1 MSTTVQWVSIL
12 GSTLA
17 LGGLGALACSVH
29 SLAQRQDLS
38 ALWWLVVGGLL
49 IKAGHDLLNPGERR

>member
-1 MSTTVQWVSIL
+1 MGTTVQWVSVF

-17 LGGLGALACSVH
+17 VAGLGAFACSVH
-29 SLAQRQDLS
+29 ALGQRQDLS

-49 IKAGHDLLNPGERR
+49 IKAGHDLLDPGERR